1 MAYTEYEYTNPVKLL
16 VASDAQKHEAI
27 QFFLSYG
34 FKNPQPGEIGIE
46 VGQVLLSVL
55 EKNKTK
61 VTVSLGE
68 KENISANTLRK
79 TGASI
84 TKWLNQ
90 FSKTSSTIHLTEI
103 DHFDKKDMLSAFLE
117 GLYLGSYTFSKWKS
131 TAKKSDEIKIYLDTN
146 IEPQKVKPLIK
157 HARIVT
163 EAVNMGRDWAHE
175 PANVI
180 NPVSL
185 AQRVQVLAQTHGL
198 KCTILDESTLSQIK
212 AGGILSVGQGS
223 KTPSRLIILEYP
235 GSHAA
240 PETKPIVL
248 IGKAITFDTG
258 GYSLKDTANIQN
270 MKYDKSGGI
279 AVVAVMQAVAALKI
293 KNPVIGMIAA
303 AENMISQQAYRPD
316 DIITTLSGKTVEV
329 ITTDAEGRLIL
340 ADALTYAQQKYNP
353 EAMIDLA
360 TLTGGVVVALGRV
373 RAGLMSNNDV
383 LANALLASGESTHER
398 LWRLPLDQDYFS
410 QIEGDDAD
418 LKNSGGREAT
428 PVIGGIFLKE
438 FVSNQI
444 PWAHIDIAGVA
455 NTDKPNNLGPK
466 GATGFGIR
474 LLIDFLEKFK

>member
-1 MAYTEYEYTNPVKLL
+1 MAHHTENEYSNPVKLL
-16 VASDAQKHEAI
+16 VASDAQKQEAI
-27 QFFLSYG
+27 QFFLSSG
-34 FKNPQPGEIGIE
+34 SKDPQPGGVGIE
-46 VGQVLLSVL
+46 VGQMLISTLD
-55 EKNKTK
+55 ENKTK

-68 KENISANTLRK
+68 KENIAANTFRK
-79 TGASI
+79 AGASI
-84 TKWLNQ
+84 TRWLNQ
-90 FSKTSSTIHLTEI
+90 FLKTSSTIHLAKTEQL
-103 DHFDKKDMLSAFLE
+103 DKAEMLAAFLE

-131 TAKKSDEIKIYLDTN
+131 TTKKSEEIKIFLDTA
-146 IEPQKVKPLIK
+146 IEPQKVNALIQ

-163 EAVNMGRDWAHE
+163 EAVNLGRDWAHE
-175 PANVI
+175 PANII

-185 AQRVQVLAQTHGL
+185 AQWVQELAQKHEL
-198 KCTILDESTLSQIK
+198 KCVILDESTLGQLK

-223 KTPSRLIILEYP
+223 RTPSRLIVLEYP
-235 GSHAA
+235 GFQIE

-248 IGKAITFDTG
+248 VGKAITFDTG
-258 GYSLKDTANIQN
+258 GYSLKDTTNIQS

-279 AVVAVMQAVAALKI
+279 AVIAAMQAAAALRI
-293 KNPVIGMIAA
+293 KKPVVGIIAA

-316 DIITTLSGKTVEV
+316 DIITTLSGKTIE
-329 ITTDAEGRLIL
+329 IISTDAEGRLVL

-353 EAMIDLA
+353 EAIIDLA

-383 LANALLASGESTHER
+383 LANALFASGESTFER

-418 LKNSGGREAT
+418 LKNAGGREGST
-428 PVIGGIFLKE
+428 VVGGIFLKQ
-438 FVSNQI
+438 FVSDEV

-455 NTDKPNNLGPK
+455 NTDKPSPLGPK

-474 LLIDFLEKFK
+474 LLIDFLEKR